1 MPHPLFYSDR
11 ETPDK
16 VLMTICED
24 NECPVCTKSIKK
36 MNEMRKDEYIESSK
50 NGKEIIR
57 LSFSIPPNDFFMG
70 FQNFSGV
77 EDIVYKIFQR
87 LPQKHRKHIEKSN
100 IILTTYVE
108 NSPYY
113 TYPVLHLEL
122 WFSGKF
128 LKEFERDLN
137 NVGTSTLPLISGES
151 GWAEKL
157 DNFNLLNNVKSS
169 IDRQYEFPELFI
181 FSPYNP
187 YGTQKLIEQLNYLS
201 IINFHDISPDS
212 VFDIVFSIPSFREFE
227 KVNLNT
233 SI

>member
-1 MPHPLFYSDR
+1 MTHPLFYSDR

-36 MNEMRKDEYIESSK
+36 MNEMRKEDYTESSK
-50 NGKEIIR
+50 KGKEIIR

-87 LPQKHRKHIEKSN
+87 IPQKHRKHIEKSN
-100 IILTTYVE
+100 ILLTTYVE

-137 NVGTSTLPLISGES
+137 NVGTLTLPLFSGES
-151 GWAEKL
+151 GWSEKL
-157 DNFNLLNNVKSS
+157 DNFNLLNKVKSS
-169 IDRQYEFPELFI
+169 IDNQEDFPELFI
-181 FSPYNP
+181 YSPYNP

-201 IINFHDISPDS
+201 IINFHNISPDS